1 MRHFIIE
8 MVTASSSPL
17 CCCIYAPIYA
27 ALGSVLL
34 FLLERTRTRQ
44 RSGLKKK
51 KYMYI
56 LQSKIPRLSLS
67 LSLCLALPGGVRVP
81 RQRGC

>member
-8 MVTASSSPL
+8 MVTAPSSPL
-17 CCCIYAPIYA
+17 RCCIYAPIYA

-51 KYMYI
+51 KIYVH
-56 LQSKIPRLSLS
+56 LAEQNSPSLLLSRS
-67 LSLCLALPGGVRVP
+67 VSHS
-81 RQRGC
+81 QEE

>member
-8 MVTASSSPL
+8 MVTAPSSPL

-44 RSGLKKK
+44 RSSLKKI
-51 KYMYI
+51 YVH
-56 LQSKIPRLSLS
+56 LAEQNSPSLSLA
-67 LSLCLALPGGVRVP
+67 LSLCLTLPGGVRVP
-81 RQRGC
+81 KQRGC